1 MAHRVQHELTSL
13 RSQPLHWPRHSPSD
27 WLTFSVLSH
36 TSHFPTLFTSVINE
50 IKYTPHFYTR
60 LMNIP
65 NLCKQILLIWGSYH
79 LLTISNLLSSL
90 EFTMQP
96 LLHIIHWILSTILSL
111 NNIYNDLVDCF
122 LLSWQ
127 ALIPFCVLPHR
138 KSHHSIW
145 SPKERQKDIILK
157 DELPRSVGAQ

>member
-13 RSQPLHWPRHSPSD
+13 CSQPLHWPRHNPSD

-36 TSHFPTLFTSVINE
+36 TSHFPTLITSVMNE

-65 NLCKQILLIWGSYH
+65 NLCKYILLIWGSYH
-79 LLTISNLLSSL
+79 LLTISNLFSSL

-96 LLHIIHWILSTILSL
+96 LLHIIHWIFHF
-111 NNIYNDLVDCF
+111 VDCF

-127 ALIPFCVLPHR
+127 ALILFCVLPHH

-145 SPKERQKDIILK
+145 SPKERQKDITLK